1 MVTRRLT
8 LMFAFVAVTL
18 AFVQVPASAR
28 HNFSILEVA
37 RQEVAAGDIVEVSG
51 FSYTEITYI
60 RLGST
65 EGQVLAELE
74 PSPDNVIKGNV
85 QIPVGTAVGRS
96 VLYAVQQDA
105 EGSPSRFPGQA
116 ALLIVG
122 PGGPPL
128 GLPAGFER
136 EERPGFL
143 VESDSLS
150 VGEFVRLVLA
160 TMGVM
165 GALTIAFYGFVF
177 LQRNSARRS
186 RS

>member
-1 MVTRRLT
+1 MVARRLP
-8 LMFAFVAVTL
+8 LLFAFVAVTF
-18 AFVQVPASAR
+18 AFVQAPASAR

-37 RQEVAAGDIVEVSG
+37 RQELAAGDIVEVSG
-51 FSYTEITYI
+51 FSYTEITFI

-65 EGQVLAELE
+65 DGQVLAELE

-85 QIPVGTAVGRS
+85 QIPVGTAAGRS

-105 EGSPSRFPGQA
+105 EGNPSRFPGQA
-116 ALLIVG
+116 AVTIMG

-136 EERPGFL
+136 EARPATL
-143 VESDSLS
+143 TESDPFS

-165 GALTIAFYGFVF
+165 GVLTIAFYV
-177 LQRNSARRS
+177 LVLQQRNSARRS